1 MWYVYICD
9 RNGQLYTGM
18 TTNLRKRM
26 RQHGAR
32 LLYSEEHPTEE
43 SASRREQQIKRWRR
57 SKKLGL
63 ISSSDQQR

>member
-26 RQHGAR
+26 KQHGAHV
-32 LLYSEEHPTEE
+32 LYSEEHPTEE